1 MGDSWKAELTVEMMP
16 DGLHRAIAEEIG
28 VDNLLKLARLTGGI
42 TLYIQREETILRP
55 IRDRKIAEEFNS
67 GGVSAV
73 ELMKKYGVTERT
85 VRDIASRALHTKNV
99 RRYGGK
105 GDAT

>member
-1 MGDSWKAELTVEMMP
+1 MGDSWKTELTVDMIP

-55 IRDRKIAEEFNS
+55 IRDKKIAEEFNN
-67 GGVSAV
+67 GGVSAAK
-73 ELMKKYGVTERT
+73 LMKKYGVTERT
-85 VRDIASRALHTKNV
+85 VRDIANRALNTEKEKKHD
-99 RRYGGK
+99 Y
-105 GDAT
+105 